1 MLLALDNSITTRMT
15 IKRLDVKLKI
25 KIHGLLVEKSMQG
38 ISLRVMSNSLGHGVN
53 HDILL
58 LGVNACVDGG
68 GAVVKTGSRKLRS
81 SKYVSV
87 DPAA

>member
-1 MLLALDNSITTRMT
+1 
-15 IKRLDVKLKI
+15 
-25 KIHGLLVEKSMQG
+25 MQG

-58 LGVNACVDGG
+58 LGVNACVDG
-68 GAVVKTGSRKLRS
+68 AVVKTGSRKLRS

>member
-1 MLLALDNSITTRMT
+1 
-15 IKRLDVKLKI
+15 
-25 KIHGLLVEKSMQG
+25 MQG

-58 LGVNACVDGG
+58 LDVNACVDGVV
-68 GAVVKTGSRKLRS
+68 VVKTGSRKLRS

>member
-1 MLLALDNSITTRMT
+1 
-15 IKRLDVKLKI
+15 
-25 KIHGLLVEKSMQG
+25 MQG